1 MRTET
6 KNENILNYIYIII
19 GTTILAAGINMFLAK
34 LKLVTG
40 GVTGLAIVIRIYY
53 REALRNRNASMVY

>member
-1 MRTET
+1 MRRET

-19 GTTILAAGINMFLAK
+19 GTTILAAGVNMFFAK

-40 GVTGLAIVIRIYY
+40 GVSGLAYCY
-53 REALRNRNASMVY
+53 